1 MGRKPAG
8 KRKHLYLCIA
18 GLVAS
23 ACTAVR
29 EPEKPPEKPADL
41 LVAQRSLAQGEYD
54 KVINES
60 QQVLSGE
67 GSESQKESALFTLGL
82 VYAQPANP
90 RRDSAT
96 AIDFFTRLI
105 DEHPESAWAL
115 QARAWIAMLR
125 ENASFAQ
132 SNKKL
137 EGDVAT
143 LNQSYKSLLDER
155 QTLAETMKKMR
166 EENDNLQ
173 QVIRKMKQVDIEI
186 EQRKRDQLR

>member
-8 KRKHLYLCIA
+8 KRKHLYFCVA
-18 GLVAS
+18 GLVVS
-23 ACTAVR
+23 ACTTLR
-29 EPEKPPEKPADL
+29 EPEKPPEKPPDL
-41 LVAQRSLAQGEYD
+41 LVAERSLARGEYD
-54 KVINES
+54 NVINES
-60 QQVLSGE
+60 QQVLARE
-67 GSESQKESALFTLGL
+67 GSGSQEESALFTLGL

-115 QARAWIAMLR
+115 QARAWIALLR
-125 ENASFAQ
+125 ENASLDQ

-137 EGDVAT
+137 QGTVST
-143 LNQSYKSLLDER
+143 LDQSYKSIMDER

-173 QVIRKMKQVDIEI
+173 QVIKKMKQVDIEI

>member
-1 MGRKPAG
+1 
-8 KRKHLYLCIA
+8 
-18 GLVAS
+18 
-23 ACTAVR
+23 VR